1 MPTQTTA
8 TRASAPTSAPKAAA
22 TTPFIFGSRAASR
35 LSFTV
40 PTVTL
45 GTNVQPLS
53 PIQIPPVGYIRRIDL
68 AVNIKTTGGTAPA
81 YTADGPFNV
90 FSQIELRNSSGN
102 DLIVPMN
109 GYRWFL
115 LNKWGVQ
122 GFDSPAC
129 DPRANATFNT
139 TITNTTFTLSIP
151 SEISPG
157 DTFGAIPALAAN
169 RNYQLQLSMDA
180 LSNVITG
187 APTSAT
193 VDIVATVHYWTEPAA
208 SANGQG
214 QATIP
219 PFNGTVNM
227 WQYES
232 IPVTA
237 GDKYFRSTNVG
248 NVLRTLIF
256 VARNSSGARVET
268 TAWPD
273 VCELYLNNDPLFYLP
288 IQQWKSWMSRTYSL
302 TSSTPDTAG
311 GLDTGVFV
319 VPFFALAEGKA
330 IANARRSQYLP
341 TLDSSSL
348 QIRGTSWGANA
359 SSLEIITN
367 SVQPRLA
374 NGQGNPLAALYA
386 MH

>member
-1 MPTQTTA
+1 MATQTTA
-8 TRASAPTSAPKAAA
+8 TRASAPAGRPQAAA

-45 GTNVQPLS
+45 GTNIQAQS

-68 AVNIKTTGGTAPA
+68 DVTITTTGGTAPA

-90 FSQIELRNSSGN
+90 FSLIELRNSSGN
-102 DLIVPMN
+102 DLIVPMD
-109 GYRWFL
+109 GYQWML
-115 LNKWGVQ
+115 INKYGAQ

-129 DPRANATFNT
+129 DPRANATYDT
-139 TITNTTFTLSIP
+139 TITSTHFTLSIP
-151 SEISPG
+151 MEIAPG

-169 RNYQLQLSMDA
+169 RNYQLQLSMNA
-180 LSNVITG
+180 LANVISG

-193 VDIVATVHYWTEPAA
+193 VDVVATVHYWTEPAA
-208 SANGQG
+208 NANGQG

-219 PFNGTVNM
+219 PFNGTVNL
-227 WQYES
+227 WQFEGVS
-232 IPVTA
+232 VTA
-237 GDKYFRSTNVG
+237 GDKYFRSNNVG

-268 TAWPD
+268 SAWPA

-288 IQQWKSWMSRTYSL
+288 TRQWKSWMSRIYSL
-302 TSSTPDTAG
+302 TSSSMDVAG

-319 VPFFALAEGKA
+319 IPFFALAEGKA

-348 QIRGTSWGANA
+348 QIRGTSWGASA
-359 SSLEIITN
+359 STLEIITN

-374 NGQGNPLAALYA
+374 TGGNPLAALYA